1 MLFTLL
7 GEKKH
12 RFWNLGTILGV
23 RAFETTTKQ
32 LKKTKTMTTS
42 IQSLRTK
49 SIRQAKLK
57 LDQHRELGVQSP
69 LNIFEVA
76 DLLDRIRFTEEKLSV
91 EPQGFALILN

>member
-1 MLFTLL
+1 LKPWHNPWRKSFRNNN
-7 GEKKH
+7 K
-12 RFWNLGTILGV
+12 
-23 RAFETTTKQ
+23 TTQ
-32 LKKTKTMTTS
+32 KTKTMTTS

>member
-1 MLFTLL
+1 LKPWHNPWRKSFQ
-7 GEKKH
+7 
-12 RFWNLGTILGV
+12 NNN
-23 RAFETTTKQ
+23 
-32 LKKTKTMTTS
+32 KKTKTMTTS

-76 DLLDRIRFTEEKLSV
+76 DLLDRIRFTEEKLSS